1 MKKILI
7 IFLISLLPS
16 LMVFSA
22 SIDSTYK
29 FAWGEN
35 IGWVNFNPTYGNV
48 QVFND
53 KLTGYAWSA
62 NYGWINLSPTNGGV
76 LNDGNGNLYGYAWG
90 KNLGWVDF
98 SNVKI
103 NPNTGEF
110 SGYAIILKNGSKI
123 NFDCSNCKVKSD
135 WRKNVTFQRPI
146 PPSSSGLY
154 GSHEVKKEETSQI
167 DLIRSISQL
176 LKNLV
181 EKPKEIAKKIIKP
194 IIQKPEQITQIKIQT
209 SNKSSVFRSIALKY
223 TQQNRPLIEFVQNYF
238 PEEIKILAEK
248 IPRLKEIFNK
258 IGLTTL
264 ANLEKL
270 KAANIFVPS
279 LIEITGFKVPLISIP
294 SFIKEKIP
302 EDVVFLKSKGNLD
315 LKPRITLDEKGNIV
329 QKINLIAKQK
339 VVLMIQP
346 STEVKSIKGYLV
358 YRSFFKSS
366 WEKIL
371 SFVSAKKVEE
381 GLKIYEFEYQDKD
394 KDGVYTAEV
403 NISPIV
409 GEFEIKTIIEYK
421 RIDLGKKELRLITAI
436 DPEGY
441 VYEKIFGKE
450 TRVEGAKVSLY
461 WFNPQTKKFELW
473 PAQKFGQINPQI
485 TDKSGNYIFLVPEG
499 RYYLRVEKKGYYPFQ
514 SEEFNA
520 LEGGSIHINIELKP
534 KYWFIFAID
543 WKFIVIIILL
553 LLLILRGRSS
563 KNKTQ

>member
-90 KNLGWVDF
+90 ENLGWVDF

-123 NFDCSNCKVKSD
+123 NFDCSNCKVKTD

-315 LKPRITLDEKGNIV
+315 LMPRITLDEKGNIV
-329 QKINLIAKQK
+329 QKINLIAKQE

-366 WEKIL
+366 
-371 SFVSAKKVEE
+371 
-381 GLKIYEFEYQDKD
+381 
-394 KDGVYTAEV
+394 
-403 NISPIV
+403 
-409 GEFEIKTIIEYK
+409 
-421 RIDLGKKELRLITAI
+421 
-436 DPEGY
+436 
-441 VYEKIFGKE
+441 
-450 TRVEGAKVSLY
+450 
-461 WFNPQTKKFELW
+461 
-473 PAQKFGQINPQI
+473 
-485 TDKSGNYIFLVPEG
+485 
-499 RYYLRVEKKGYYPFQ
+499 
-514 SEEFNA
+514 
-520 LEGGSIHINIELKP
+520 
-534 KYWFIFAID
+534 
-543 WKFIVIIILL
+543 
-553 LLLILRGRSS
+553 
-563 KNKTQ
+563 